1 MRYDT
6 HALTAPA
13 RAAFNARFERDV
25 DPDRVLPVVERERRA
40 IAARRMYFAKLA
52 MRSAAARAKGKS
64 P

>member
-1 MRYDT
+1 MRNDT
-6 HALTAPA
+6 KALTAPA

-25 DPDRVLPVVERERRA
+25 DPDGVLPTLERKRRA
-40 IAARRMYFAKLA
+40 IAARRLFFAKLA